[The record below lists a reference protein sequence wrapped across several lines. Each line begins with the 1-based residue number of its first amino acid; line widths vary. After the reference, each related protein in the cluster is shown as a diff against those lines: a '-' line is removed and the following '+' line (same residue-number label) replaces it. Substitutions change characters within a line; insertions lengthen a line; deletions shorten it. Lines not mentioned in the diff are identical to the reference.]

1 MNLWGWTFVVPL
13 FHHSLDK
20 VLSPSMAQIRTDW
33 IITPNSLNDPNM
45 CVWLEPKS
53 TQTKESVGFRQNMF
67 LSHLLQ
73 RKISSL
79 SILKNLLSPI
89 GLLLSK
95 TTTNNMMQTQYFYRE
110 VIIIIILGSYIALF
124 LSLAQ
129 SALHSITPARI
140 ASLSNLTYCCH
151 TRRRSQ
157 YPLKLGTHISPG
169 WREAQ
174 TRLTSCPRMLS
185 HMKQLADMF
194 DLPSQYAEEV
204 ETFRHVLDLPDPTKT
219 MPRSST
225 TVLGLDDVKGQQE
238 ISPRGP
244 SAMLPLRCL

>member
-1 MNLWGWTFVVPL
+1 MKLCSLSKTSVSDSEKALEAGVDQTSTSASKPGTSKQTNDLSPLIQNPNLNNRTVNHPNTQMNLWGWTFVVPL

-53 TQTKESVGFRQNMF
+53 TQTKESIGFRQNMF

-110 VIIIIILGSYIALF
+110 V
-124 LSLAQ
+124 
-129 SALHSITPARI
+129 
-140 ASLSNLTYCCH
+140 
-151 TRRRSQ
+151 
-157 YPLKLGTHISPG
+157 
-169 WREAQ
+169 
-174 TRLTSCPRMLS
+174 
-185 HMKQLADMF
+185 DMF